1 MLFYN
6 IEYCNKSDSEETH
19 LIKIF
24 YLKGKMSY
32 QHLLLSGQLQ
42 QEQQEVL
49 ILLFPHPKQSLNKL
63 NMMTAQSRTK
73 LNSFK
78 KASIINHK

>member
-49 ILLFPHPKQSLNKL
+49 ILLEEN
-63 NMMTAQSRTK
+63 TC
-73 LNSFK
+73 
-78 KASIINHK
+78 